1 MNKTLTQNL
10 NFHMKKAT
18 IQDGSFS
25 WKLFLLSGIGI
36 GVSSLSHQMLRLLIS
51 LVPIFFLIGCSDDP
65 KKSKEELIKRS
76 VPVLGTLPEFQLIEQ
91 SGNAF
96 GLKDL
101 RGKVWIGDFIFTR
114 CGGTC
119 PMQTIQKSQI
129 QDSLKEGPDWG
140 DIRLVTFTVDP
151 ENDTA
156 PVLQKY
162 ADTHSADSN
171 QWKFLTGSRED
182 LWSLS
187 ANGFKLAVAEDS
199 KNEKMPILHSSRFV
213 LVDQIGRIRGYYDG
227 LDDKG
232 RADLM
237 RDLDLILNE
246 DQAMSAPGKG
256 SITYKKFPYPEEII
270 NPSWLDSRKELQ
282 IASADNVSAYHDFQ
296 FQDTVEESGITFSNR
311 IVDDAGKY
319 HKAVHYDHGNGIA
332 VADVDGDGLLDL
344 YFTTQIGSNELWK
357 NLGGGKFKDIT
368 TDSIALN
375 DKIGV
380 SASFADT
387 DNDGDADLIATT
399 VRGGNYFFENDGNGN
414 FTDRTDHAGLD
425 YIGHSSGAVFFDY
438 DKDGLLDLFLCNV
451 GVYTSD
457 ERGNGGYCIG
467 LQDAFQGHLKPEERN
482 ELSKLYRNEGDNVF
496 VDVSKETGLLDQ
508 SWTGDAAPLDFDN
521 DGWVDLYVLSMQ
533 GHDQLYRN
541 EEGKSF
547 KRVSRDVFPKTPWGA
562 MGIQIFDF
570 DNDGN
575 QDVYITDMHSDMS
588 EEVGPN
594 REKLKSDMKWEESV
608 LKSGGMSIYGNAF
621 FRSLGNGKY
630 EEVSDSIG
638 AENYWPWGLS
648 AGDLNADGFIDV
660 FIASSMN
667 FPFRYGINSVLLN
680 ESGKRF
686 ADAEFILGVEPRRQ
700 GRTAKPWF
708 TLNPSAEDKEHS
720 LVKEYNLTEPVEVW
734 GSLGTRSSAI
744 IDIDNDGDL
753 DIVTNEFHDG
763 PMVLRSNLSEKKQVN
778 KLQVQLIGKGNG
790 ASNRDGLGATV
801 RVMAGSKTYVQVND
815 GVSGYLSHSLIPMYF
830 GLGEANRVDSVT
842 VLWPSGKEQ
851 TLKDIDLE
859 ELLKIIE
866 D

>member
-1 MNKTLTQNL
+1 
-10 NFHMKKAT
+10 MKKAT
-18 IQDGSFS
+18 ICPIAFS

-36 GVSSLSHQMLRLLIS
+36 GVSSLSHQMLRLLIF
-51 LVPIFFLIGCSDDP
+51 LAPIFFLIGCSDDP
-65 KKSKEELIKRS
+65 KKTKEESIKRS

-129 QDSLKEGPDWG
+129 QDSLKEGPEWE
-140 DIRLVTFTVDP
+140 DIRLITFTVDP

-213 LVDQIGRIRGYYDG
+213 LVDKIGRIRGYYDG
-227 LDDKG
+227 LDEKG

-237 RDLDLILNE
+237 RDLNLVISE
-246 DQAMSAPGKG
+246 DQTLSAAGKE
-256 SITYKKFPYPEEII
+256 SINYKKFPYPEEIL

-296 FQDTVEESGITFSNR
+296 FQDTVEESGITFINQ

-368 TDSIALN
+368 TNSIALN

-399 VRGGNYFFENDGNGN
+399 VRGGNYFFENDGKGN

-496 VDVSKETGLLDQ
+496 VDVSKDTGLLDQ

-541 EEGKSF
+541 EQGKSF
-547 KRVSRDVFPKTPWGA
+547 KKVSRDVFPKTPWGA

-575 QDVYITDMHSDMS
+575 QDIYVTDMHSDMS

-594 REKLKSDMKWEESV
+594 REKLKSAMKWEESI
-608 LKSGGMSIYGNAF
+608 LKSGGKSIYGNAF
-621 FRSLGNGKY
+621 FRSLGDGNF

-778 KLQVQLIGKGNG
+778 KLKVQLIGKGNG

-801 RVMAGSKTYVQVND
+801 RVTAGSKTYVQVND

-830 GLGEANRVDSVT
+830 GLGEANRVDNVT
-842 VLWPSGKEQ
+842 VRWPSGQEQ
-851 TLKDIDLE
+851 TLKDIDPE

>member
-10 NFHMKKAT
+10 NYDMKKAT
-18 IQDGSFS
+18 ICPIAFS

-36 GVSSLSHQMLRLLIS
+36 GVSSLSHQMLRLLIF
-51 LVPIFFLIGCSDDP
+51 LAPIFFLIGCSDDP
-65 KKSKEELIKRS
+65 KKTKEESIKRS

-129 QDSLKEGPDWG
+129 QDSLKEGPEWE

-213 LVDQIGRIRGYYDG
+213 LVDKIGRIRGYYDG
-227 LDDKG
+227 LDEKG

-237 RDLDLILNE
+237 RDLNLVISE
-246 DQAMSAPGKG
+246 DQTLSAAGKE
-256 SITYKKFPYPEEII
+256 SINYKKFPYPEEIL

-296 FQDTVEESGITFSNR
+296 FQDTVEESGITFINQ

-368 TDSIALN
+368 TNSIALN

-399 VRGGNYFFENDGNGN
+399 VRGGNYFFENDGKGN

-496 VDVSKETGLLDQ
+496 VDVSKDTGLLDQ

-541 EEGKSF
+541 EQGKSF
-547 KRVSRDVFPKTPWGA
+547 KKVSRDVFPKTPWGA

-575 QDVYITDMHSDMS
+575 QDIYVTDMHSDMS

-594 REKLKSDMKWEESV
+594 REKLKSAMKWEESI
-608 LKSGGMSIYGNAF
+608 LKSGGKSIYGNAF
-621 FRSLGNGKY
+621 FRSLGDGNF

-778 KLQVQLIGKGNG
+778 KLKVQLIGKGNG

-801 RVMAGSKTYVQVND
+801 RVTAGSKTYVQVND

-842 VLWPSGKEQ
+842 VRWPSGQEQ
-851 TLKDIDLE
+851 TLKDIDPE

>member
-10 NFHMKKAT
+10 NYDMKKAT
-18 IQDGSFS
+18 ICPIAFS

-36 GVSSLSHQMLRLLIS
+36 GVSSLSHQMLRLLIF
-51 LVPIFFLIGCSDDP
+51 LAPIFFLIGCSDDP
-65 KKSKEELIKRS
+65 KKTKEESIKRS

-129 QDSLKEGPDWG
+129 QDSLKEGPEWE
-140 DIRLVTFTVDP
+140 DIRLITFTVDP

-213 LVDQIGRIRGYYDG
+213 LVDKIGRIRGYYDG
-227 LDDKG
+227 LDEKG

-237 RDLDLILNE
+237 RDLNLVISE
-246 DQAMSAPGKG
+246 DQTLSAAGKE
-256 SITYKKFPYPEEII
+256 SINYKKFPYPEEIL

-296 FQDTVEESGITFSNR
+296 FQDTVEESGITFINQ

-368 TDSIALN
+368 TNSIALN

-399 VRGGNYFFENDGNGN
+399 VRGGNYFFENDGKGN

-457 ERGNGGYCIG
+457 ERGKGGYCIG

-496 VDVSKETGLLDQ
+496 VDVSKDTGLLDQ

-541 EEGKSF
+541 EQGKSF
-547 KRVSRDVFPKTPWGA
+547 KKVSRDVFPKTPWGA

-575 QDVYITDMHSDMS
+575 QDIYVTDMHSDMS

-594 REKLKSDMKWEESV
+594 REKLKSAMKWEESI
-608 LKSGGMSIYGNAF
+608 LKSGGKSIYGNAF
-621 FRSLGNGKY
+621 FRSLGDGNF

-753 DIVTNEFHDG
+753 DIVMNEFHDG

-778 KLQVQLIGKGNG
+778 KLKVQLIGKGNG

-801 RVMAGSKTYVQVND
+801 RVTAGSKTYVQVND

-830 GLGEANRVDSVT
+830 GLGEANRVDNVT
-842 VLWPSGKEQ
+842 VRWPSGQEQ
-851 TLKDIDLE
+851 TLKDIDPE

>member
-10 NFHMKKAT
+10 NYDMKKAT
-18 IQDGSFS
+18 ICPIAFS

-36 GVSSLSHQMLRLLIS
+36 GVSSLSHQMLRLLIF
-51 LVPIFFLIGCSDDP
+51 LAPIFFLIGCSDDP
-65 KKSKEELIKRS
+65 KKTKEESIKRS

-129 QDSLKEGPDWG
+129 QDSLKEGPEWE
-140 DIRLVTFTVDP
+140 DIRLITFTVDP

-213 LVDQIGRIRGYYDG
+213 LVDKIGRIRGYYDG
-227 LDDKG
+227 LDEKG

-237 RDLDLILNE
+237 RDLNLVISE
-246 DQAMSAPGKG
+246 DQTLSAAGKE
-256 SITYKKFPYPEEII
+256 SINYKKFPYPEEIL

-296 FQDTVEESGITFSNR
+296 FQDTVEESGITFINQ

-368 TDSIALN
+368 TNSIALN

-399 VRGGNYFFENDGNGN
+399 VRGGNYFFENDGKGN

-496 VDVSKETGLLDQ
+496 VDVSKDTGLLDQ

-541 EEGKSF
+541 EQGKSF
-547 KRVSRDVFPKTPWGA
+547 KKVSRDVFPKTPWGA

-575 QDVYITDMHSDMS
+575 QDIYVTDMHSDMS

-594 REKLKSDMKWEESV
+594 REKLKSAMKWEESI
-608 LKSGGMSIYGNAF
+608 LKSGGKSIYGNAF
-621 FRSLGNGKY
+621 FRSLGDGNF

-778 KLQVQLIGKGNG
+778 KLKVQLIGKGNG

-801 RVMAGSKTYVQVND
+801 RVTAGSKTYVQVND

-830 GLGEANRVDSVT
+830 GLGEANRVDNVT
-842 VLWPSGKEQ
+842 VRWPSGQEQ
-851 TLKDIDLE
+851 TLKDIDPE

>member
-10 NFHMKKAT
+10 NYDMKKAT
-18 IQDGSFS
+18 IRPIAFS

-36 GVSSLSHQMLRLLIS
+36 RVSSLSHQMLRLLIS
-51 LVPIFFLIGCSDDP
+51 VAPIFFLIGCSDDP
-65 KKSKEELIKRS
+65 KKLKEESINRS
-76 VPVLGTLPEFQLIEQ
+76 VPVLGKLPEFQLIEQ

-129 QDSLKEGPDWG
+129 QDSLKEGPDWE
-140 DIRLVTFTVDP
+140 DIKLVTFTVDP

-156 PVLQKY
+156 SVLQKY

-171 QWKFLTGSRED
+171 QWKFLTGSREN

-213 LVDQIGRIRGYYDG
+213 LVDKIGRIRGYYDG

-246 DQAMSAPGKG
+246 DQAVSAPGKG
-256 SITYKKFPYPEEII
+256 SITYKKFPYPEGII

-414 FTDRTDHAGLD
+414 FTDRD
-425 YIGHSSGAVFFDY
+425 
-438 DKDGLLDLFLCNV
+438 
-451 GVYTSD
+451 
-457 ERGNGGYCIG
+457 
-467 LQDAFQGHLKPEERN
+467 
-482 ELSKLYRNEGDNVF
+482 
-496 VDVSKETGLLDQ
+496 
-508 SWTGDAAPLDFDN
+508 
-521 DGWVDLYVLSMQ
+521 
-533 GHDQLYRN
+533 
-541 EEGKSF
+541 
-547 KRVSRDVFPKTPWGA
+547 
-562 MGIQIFDF
+562 
-570 DNDGN
+570 
-575 QDVYITDMHSDMS
+575 
-588 EEVGPN
+588 
-594 REKLKSDMKWEESV
+594 
-608 LKSGGMSIYGNAF
+608 
-621 FRSLGNGKY
+621 
-630 EEVSDSIG
+630 
-638 AENYWPWGLS
+638 
-648 AGDLNADGFIDV
+648 
-660 FIASSMN
+660 
-667 FPFRYGINSVLLN
+667 
-680 ESGKRF
+680 
-686 ADAEFILGVEPRRQ
+686 
-700 GRTAKPWF
+700 
-708 TLNPSAEDKEHS
+708 
-720 LVKEYNLTEPVEVW
+720 
-734 GSLGTRSSAI
+734 
-744 IDIDNDGDL
+744 
-753 DIVTNEFHDG
+753 
-763 PMVLRSNLSEKKQVN
+763 
-778 KLQVQLIGKGNG
+778 
-790 ASNRDGLGATV
+790 
-801 RVMAGSKTYVQVND
+801 
-815 GVSGYLSHSLIPMYF
+815 
-830 GLGEANRVDSVT
+830 
-842 VLWPSGKEQ
+842 
-851 TLKDIDLE
+851 
-859 ELLKIIE
+859 
-866 D
+866 

>member
-10 NFHMKKAT
+10 NYDMKKAT
-18 IQDGSFS
+18 ICPIAFS

-36 GVSSLSHQMLRLLIS
+36 GVSSLSHQMLRLLIF
-51 LVPIFFLIGCSDDP
+51 LAPIFFLIGCSDDP
-65 KKSKEELIKRS
+65 KKTKEESIKRS

-129 QDSLKEGPDWG
+129 QDSLKEGPEWE
-140 DIRLVTFTVDP
+140 DIRLITFTVDP

-213 LVDQIGRIRGYYDG
+213 LVDKIGRIRGYYDG
-227 LDDKG
+227 LDEKG

-237 RDLDLILNE
+237 RDLNLVISE
-246 DQAMSAPGKG
+246 DQTLSAAGKE
-256 SITYKKFPYPEEII
+256 SINYKKFPYPEEIL

-296 FQDTVEESGITFSNR
+296 FQDTVEESGITFINQ

-368 TDSIALN
+368 TNSIALN

-399 VRGGNYFFENDGNGN
+399 VRGGNYFFENDGKGN

-496 VDVSKETGLLDQ
+496 VDVSKDTGLLDQ

-541 EEGKSF
+541 EQGKSF
-547 KRVSRDVFPKTPWGA
+547 KKVSRDVFPKTPWGA

-575 QDVYITDMHSDMS
+575 QDIYVTDMHSDMS

-594 REKLKSDMKWEESV
+594 REKLKSAMKWEESI
-608 LKSGGMSIYGNAF
+608 LKSGGKSIYGNAF
-621 FRSLGNGKY
+621 FRSLGDGNF

-778 KLQVQLIGKGNG
+778 KLKVQLIGKGNG

-801 RVMAGSKTYVQVND
+801 RVTAGSKTYVQVND

-830 GLGEANRVDSVT
+830 GLGDSNRVDSVT

-851 TLKDIDLE
+851 TLKDIDPE